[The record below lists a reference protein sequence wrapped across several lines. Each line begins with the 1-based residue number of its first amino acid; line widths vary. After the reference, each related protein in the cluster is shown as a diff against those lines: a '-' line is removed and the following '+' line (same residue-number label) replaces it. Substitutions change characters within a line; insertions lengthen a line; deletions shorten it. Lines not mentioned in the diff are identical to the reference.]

1 MMLVC
6 YSVALAI
13 LAFCYEYPDLAMLIA
28 LLAFARFYLRH
39 G

>member
-13 LAFCYEYPDLAMLIA
+13 LAFGYEYPDLAMLIV
-28 LLAFARFYLRH
+28 LLVFARFILRH

>member
-28 LLAFARFYLRH
+28 LLTVGRFVLRN

>member
-13 LAFCYEYPDLAMLIA
+13 LVFCYEYPDLAMLLV
-28 LLAFARFYLRH
+28 LLFSARFVLRRC
-39 G
+39 